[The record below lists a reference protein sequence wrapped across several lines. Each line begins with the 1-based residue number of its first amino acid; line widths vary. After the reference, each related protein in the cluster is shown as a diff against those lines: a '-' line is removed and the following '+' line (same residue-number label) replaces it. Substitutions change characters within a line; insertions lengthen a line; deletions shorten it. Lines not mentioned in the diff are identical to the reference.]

1 MDNLDF
7 TQDPNSKDPIY
18 IKKVELGPH
27 GERVVVIS
35 ESPYHGSSTRRAL
48 IWGIAAIIVGISSMN
63 FLFAFAD
70 QAKVAIF
77 GNGNQNSS
85 PIALSTTAAAQDSQT
100 AGGSNDSLNVTQTDR
115 AIATAQTATS
125 TGQYYFLNEK
135 NKSPRVSALAY
146 AVADLDTGQT
156 IISKNADMVLLP
168 ASVTKLLTSVIAEEN
183 MDQHQMLTVSS
194 SALSPINTEGELAP
208 GQKLLLTDIL
218 YPLLMESS
226 NDAAEVIARNYKE
239 GRTAYIDKMNKK
251 ALDIGMTNT
260 SFVEPSGVSHQNS
273 TTANDMLKLGFYIWK
288 NHQDILDVTR
298 VKQFAISGHIWL
310 NGNHMM
316 LLKTFLGGK
325 NGFTDAAGETTLTFL
340 NVQIGKFKKNIVLTI
355 LKSSDRKADADIL
368 LRFIENNMSYSETG
382 NPDQ

>member
-1 MDNLDF
+1 MDNQDF
-7 TQDPNSKDPIY
+7 QKDLKYQDPIY

-35 ESPYHGSSTRRAL
+35 ESPYHGSSTKRAL
-48 IWGIAAIIVGISSMN
+48 IWGIASLVVGVSSMN
-63 FLFAFAD
+63 FLFYFAD
-70 QAKVAIF
+70 QTKSAIF
-77 GNGNQNSS
+77 GNASQNPSS
-85 PIALSTTAAAQDSQT
+85 LALNTSAVAEDSQVT
-100 AGGSNDSLNVTQTDR
+100 GGSNDAANISNTDR
-115 AIATAQTATS
+115 TIATEQVATT
-125 TGQYYFLNEK
+125 TGQYYFLNDN
-135 NKSPRVSALAY
+135 NKTPRVSALAF

-168 ASVTKLLTSVIAEEN
+168 ASVTKLLTSVVAEEN
-183 MDQHQMLTVSS
+183 MNDHQMLTVSA
-194 SALSPINTEGELAP
+194 SALSPINTEGELVS
-208 GQKLLLTDIL
+208 GQKILLTDIL

-239 GRTAYIDKMNKK
+239 GRTAFIDKMNKK
-251 ALDIGMTNT
+251 AQDIGMTNT

-288 NHQDILDVTR
+288 NHQDILDITR
-298 VKQFAISGHIWL
+298 VKQFAISGHVWL

-316 LLKTFLGGK
+316 QLKTFLGGK

-355 LKSSDRKADADIL
+355 LQSPDRKADADII

-382 NPDQ
+382 NLDQ